1 MENPNSHKI
10 SRKEQILQSLARMLE
25 ASPGERITTA
35 ALAKE
40 VGVSEAALY
49 RHFPSKARMFEGLIK
64 FIEDTLFQRISRI
77 LKEEENAHER
87 CHKILTLLLTF
98 ADKNPG
104 MTRLLTGDALAG
116 ETERLRERI
125 AQFYDRFEA
134 QLKQVLREA
143 QIREN
148 MKPSISAISWQT
160 CCSPPARVGSCNS
173 CAANS
178 KTLPWNTG
186 TCSGSTSAAICSR
199 LTLLQRLPAATRR
212 RTVPDIFARRA
223 NSTAGMGHRPI
234 AGSR

>member
-1 MENPNSHKI
+1 METSGKI
-10 SRKEQILQSLARMLE
+10 SRKDQILQALARMLE
-25 ASPGERITTA
+25 TAPGERITTA

-64 FIEDTLFQRISRI
+64 FIEETLFLRISRI
-77 LKEEENAHER
+77 LNEESGAEAR

-98 ADKNPG
+98 SDKNPG

-125 AQFYDRFEA
+125 AQFYSRLEA

-148 MKPSISAISWQT
+148 LKPTASPAALANLLLASAEG
-160 CCSPPARVGSCNS
+160 R
-173 CAANS
+173 
-178 KTLPWNTG
+178 
-186 TCSGSTSAAICSR
+186 
-199 LTLLQRLPAATRR
+199 LLQFVRSEFRQSPLENWDTQWEFLSKDLLAPFSAPASAT
-212 RTVPDIFARRA
+212 VA
-223 NSTAGMGHRPI
+223 
-234 AGSR
+234 